1 MKLLSVKEFRDSAT
15 KALRSKEPLIIMRRG
30 EVAGIFFP
38 IPLESIPF
46 EFKKDI
52 FVMLTESIK
61 KKLQTQGVREEEILE
76 DFEKHRIEA
85 FDVWHKRSLYEWKQ
99 DFGEYGEL
107 IKK

>member
-38 IPLESIPF
+38 TPLESIPF

-52 FVMLTESIK
+52 FITLTDSIK
-61 KKLQTQGVREEEILE
+61 KKLQAQGVKEEEVLE
-76 DFEKHRIEA
+76 DFERHR
-85 FDVWHKRSLYEWKQ
+85 KTRRRR
-99 DFGEYGEL
+99 
-107 IKK
+107 